1 MGTNSLDAKRQRGAA
16 LAVAL
21 MILVITSI
29 IGVTAMRTSIM
40 STKITVS
47 AQASAMSF
55 NAAETAINAVFE
67 EGASAGAPIFTEL
80 MQRYGIGDPSPEP
93 RCVSATTIYIDGL
106 CPDGTFMDGR
116 GLVQAE
122 SQTVLAG
129 IGGMSGRIGQVSTSG
144 NAGNISVSY
153 NFLSL
158 GHGSVPVVNTEHF
171 NFQEFRTTAFKP
183 AGEL

>member
-1 MGTNSLDAKRQRGAA
+1 MRNVSLGAGRERGAA

-29 IGVTAMRTSIM
+29 IGITAMRTSIM

-47 AQASAMSF
+47 AQSSAMSF

-67 EGASAGAPIFTEL
+67 EGMTPGAPIFTEL
-80 MQRYGIGDPSPEP
+80 MQRYGIGDHAAEP
-93 RCVSATTIYIDGL
+93 RCVKASSIFVDGL
-106 CPDGTFMDGR
+106 CGGADYMDAR

-122 SQTVLAG
+122 SQTVLAS
-129 IGGMSGRIGQVSTSG
+129 IGGMSSTIGQISTSG

-153 NFLSL
+153 NFLTV
-158 GHGSVPVVNTEHF
+158 GRGSVPVVNADSF
-171 NFQEFRTTAFKP
+171 NLQEFRTTAFKP